1 MAKKIFIGLGIFL
14 VLLLG
19 AAIIL
24 PIVYKDEIIAKLKT
38 EINKN
43 MNATVDFGSFD
54 VTLIRTFPDIT
65 LSLENL
71 SVVGIAAFE
80 GDTLTRMSQLDL
92 SMDLMSV
99 IKGATIDI
107 QSVRLADPLFN
118 LIVLKDGRANWDIA
132 KSDTA
137 QTTQEEPSKGFHAA
151 LEKYSI
157 ENGNLYYDDASLDF
171 QMALENLNHSGS
183 GDFTQDLFTLQT
195 NTTADALQLWYGGVK
210 YMHNIR
216 TAIQADIDMD
226 MPKMK
231 FTFKENKIQLNEL
244 ALGFDGF
251 IAMPAEDIVMD
262 FKYSAKQNEF
272 CHFLSMIPGAYREG
286 FKDLKSSGSLALNG
300 YVKGTYNEKQMPG
313 FGLKLLVKDG
323 KFQYPSLPTAV
334 NDVQVD
340 LDINNPDGVPDHTEI
355 NLNKMH
361 AELGAEPFDAKMRI
375 RTPVSDAQIDGMIKG
390 HVNFANIG
398 KIVPLEKGTTIKG
411 EMDADLFLNGRMSA
425 IDQKRYEDFKAAGRL
440 ALRNFN
446 YTSNDYK
453 QGFDLTELTLTF
465 NPQNITLNSLIARMG
480 SSDFNANGTLD
491 NLLAYYFKK
500 EKLKGTLN
508 LRSAV
513 INLDDFSSGTTTTT
527 TAATDTAALALIE
540 VPANLDF
547 VINSSIGQLRYDNVD
562 ISSISGR
569 LIIRD
574 QAITM
579 ENLSMILMDGTLQMS
594 GSYATRERKK
604 ADMSFNLDIKG
615 FDIQKTVQTFAT
627 VKKLAPIAERATG
640 RFGTVMKLNGQLDE
654 HMSPILPSLNG
665 YGKLTTTGVVIENF
679 PPLLK
684 LADALKMEQYK
695 KLDVTNVNAS
705 YKFENGRVT
714 VEPFDMSLGGIP
726 TNVSGSTGFDQ
737 TVDYTLAMNIP
748 TSKLPS
754 QATGAINSLIQQAN
768 SKGAN
773 FSMAENVK
781 VNVKIGGT
789 VSQPVINTGIK
800 ETTGALTNQLK
811 DKANEEIDKLKA
823 EAEAKARAEA
833 ERLKKEATDK
843 ANAEAERLKKEAED
857 KAKAEA
863 ERLKKEAEKKAK
875 EELKKLFGK

>member
-14 VLLLG
+14 LLLLG
-19 AAIIL
+19 AAILL
-24 PIVYKDEIIAKLKT
+24 PIIYKDEIIAKLKT
-38 EINKN
+38 EINN
-43 MNATVDFGSFD
+43 NVNAKVDFGNLEI
-54 VTLIRTFPDIT
+54 TLIRTFPDLT
-65 LSLENL
+65 LQIENL
-71 SVVGIAAFE
+71 SVVGVAPFQ
-80 GDTLTRMSQLDL
+80 GDTLTRMAQLDL
-92 SMDLMSV
+92 SLNLMSV
-99 IKGATIDI
+99 IKG
-107 QSVRLADPLFN
+107 QSIEINSIRLAEPLVN
-118 LIVLKDGRANWDIA
+118 LIVLKDGKTNWDIA
-132 KSDTA
+132 KPDSA
-137 QTTQEEPSKGFHAA
+137 KPAAAGEEKAFHAA
-151 LEKYSI
+151 LESYSI
-157 ENGNLYYDDASLDF
+157 ENGNLYYNDASLDF
-171 QMALENLNHSGS
+171 QMALEKLNHSGN

-195 NTTADALQLWYGGVK
+195 NTTSEAVQLWYGGVK
-210 YMHNIR
+210 YLHNIN

-226 MPKMK
+226 MPNMK

-244 ALGFDGF
+244 AIGFDGF
-251 IAMPAEDIVMD
+251 IAMPAESIVMD

-272 CHFLSMIPGAYREG
+272 RHFLSMIPGVYRDG
-286 FKDLKSSGSLALNG
+286 FKDLKSSGSLALDG
-300 YVKGTYNEKQMPG
+300 FVKGVYNDTKMPG
-313 FGLKLLVKDG
+313 FGLKILVKDG

-340 LDINNPDGVPDHTEI
+340 LDIRNADGIPDHTEI

-361 AELGAEPFDAKMRI
+361 VELGAEPFDAKMHI

-390 HVNFANIG
+390 HINFANIG
-398 KIVPLEKGTTIKG
+398 NIVPLEKGTTIKG
-411 EMDADLFLNGRMSA
+411 EMDADLSLNGRMSA
-425 IDQKRYEDFKAAGRL
+425 IEQKRYEDFKAAGRL

-446 YTSNDYK
+446 YSSNDYK
-453 QGFDLTELTLTF
+453 QGFDLTELNLTF
-465 NPQNITLNSLIARMG
+465 NPQNVTLNTLKARMG
-480 SSDFNANGTLD
+480 GSDINADGTLD
-491 NLLAYYFKK
+491 NLLAYYFKN

-508 LRSAV
+508 LRSSV
-513 INLDDFSSGTTTTT
+513 INLDDFSSGST
-527 TAATDTAALALIE
+527 TATPTPADTAAMTLIE

-547 VINSSIGQLRYDNVD
+547 VINTSIGRLKYDNVD
-562 ISSISGR
+562 MSSITGR
-569 LIIRD
+569 LTIRD

-579 ENLSMILMDGTLQMS
+579 ENLSMILMDGAMQMS

-604 ADMSFNLDIKG
+604 ADMAFNLDIKG
-615 FDIQKTVQTFAT
+615 FDIQKTVQAFAT

-654 HMSPILPSLNG
+654 HMNPILPSLNG

-679 PPLLK
+679 PPLVK

-737 TVDYTLAMNIP
+737 TIDYTLAMNIP

-754 QATGAINSLIQQAN
+754 QATGAINSLISQAN
-768 SKGAN
+768 AKGAN

-823 EAEAKARAEA
+823 EAEAKAKAEA